1 MQFVATC
8 TPGLEEISAKELK
21 EKFKIKAEILHKGAL
36 IFEGREKHI
45 FRLNYF
51 SKTLHRIVVLLAK
64 GEVSNLEEIYRL
76 AKEIDYAKFIL
87 PSQSFA
93 VKAKRS
99 GRHEFTSIDIACEV
113 GQAVIDSYR
122 QSTGK
127 RLKVNLSSPH
137 IRLLCELR
145 GKSFWLG
152 LDTTGESLHK
162 RWYRKHTF
170 ITSLRSTIAHSMVML
185 SEFGQSKSFH
195 DPMCGTGMLAIE
207 AFHYLAQ
214 KPNKHRNFAFEKFS
228 WLNLEDFEKIKALHK
243 EKEVRALILAS
254 DWNSKVVKLAKE
266 NASLAEAEKIK
277 FFVADATKIKLC
289 SSIICADLPYGIR
302 IRKINLK
309 RLYSRFF
316 ENLERNASF
325 EKLVFIT
332 AKRCIKFLP
341 KPFPFEIEKFYDLN
355 YGEIE
360 ARIFV
365 CRQNY

>member
-1 MQFVATC
+1 MEFIATC

-36 IFEGREKHI
+36 IFEGKEKHI
-45 FRLNYF
+45 YQTNYF

-64 GEVSNLEEIYRL
+64 GKTCNLEEIYSL
-76 AKEIDYAKFIL
+76 AKEIDYTKFIL
-87 PSQSFA
+87 PSQAFA

-99 GRHEFTSIDIACEV
+99 GEHEFTSIDIASKV
-113 GQAVIDSYR
+113 GQAVIDSYE

-127 RLKVNLSSPH
+127 RLKVNLSSPD

-145 GKSFWLG
+145 DKSFWLG

-162 RWYRKHTF
+162 RWYRKRSF

-185 SEFGQSKSFH
+185 SNFEQNKSFH

-207 AFHYLAQ
+207 AFHYLSK
-214 KPNKHRNFAFEKFS
+214 KPNKHRAFAFEKFS

-266 NASLAEAEKIK
+266 NSLIAEAEKIK
-277 FFVADATKIKLC
+277 FFVADATKIKL
-289 SSIICADLPYGIR
+289 SSKIICVDLPYGIR

-309 RLYSRFF
+309 KLYARFF
-316 ENLERNASF
+316 ENLERNANF
-325 EKLVFIT
+325 ERLVFIT

-341 KPFPFEIEKFYDLN
+341 KPFPFCIEKFYDLN
-355 YGEIE
+355 YGEVE

-365 CRQNY
+365 CKI